1 MPQCDPTFAVS
12 QVFWLL
18 ITWLLIILCTQKYA
32 WPRFLAR
39 QQHRRAELQKWVD
52 KAVTRRAEIAEWQAA
67 YQKALD
73 VAHTAGRNHVH
84 KELDDF
90 EKAADKRREA
100 FANKQ
105 QMQAECVAQDTSDV
119 KEALNQWKKE
129 CLKILPFS

>member
-18 ITWLLIILCTQKYA
+18 LTWLLIVGCIKQYA
-32 WPRFLAR
+32 WPRFSER
-39 QQHRRAELQKWVD
+39 QQHRQVELQQWID

-73 VAHTAGRNHVH
+73 VAHTAGRSHVH
-84 KELDDF
+84 KELDSF

-100 FANKQ
+100 FLGKQ
-105 QMQAECVAQDTSDV
+105 QMQSVCVAQDTGNV
-119 KEALNQWKKE
+119 KDALNQWRKE